1 MAGPGFLNTVRGLLL
16 AALVASVPVT
26 AIAAD
31 LRLGVMNLAQSTDPH
46 VGANRNEYML
56 HDQVYEG
63 LAQADARFQPSPR
76 LAESW
81 EMQSDGSWLF
91 RLRRDVRFQN
101 GRPLTP
107 RDVIYSFCRTGKVGP
122 EPRPFA
128 ARLAEVASV
137 TAPDAH
143 SILVRH
149 RSKVTIFPS
158 DVANIPIIP
167 APGEPSS
174 RAPVSYS
181 AEGCAAF
188 TDWLDDGK
196 FGSAGSRAGTGPF
209 RLVSFGDKEILLE
222 RNPDYWGRSADWDHV
237 RLIRLAENERVP
249 AMLEGRIDV
258 LDGVSLEA
266 LPFFASQQAMQVVE
280 GPSAAVTYL
289 QSNQHVP
296 GDGSAN
302 RFRDVRVRR
311 ALMLAI
317 PARLLA
323 DRIVPGYGTA
333 TGQMAMQGMAG
344 YTPGIPDDVYDPQ
357 EAKRLLAEA
366 GLAGGFDTTL
376 MVTPL
381 QSKIGDAIAYFLDK
395 VGVRV
400 KVQVEPME
408 RYIER
413 LRTGDFQLFYGGWI
427 FNPAN
432 MPDSLRALLGTS
444 SGGPSRGA
452 HNYAGYCNADI
463 DRLLRAALGEPD
475 PTKRDSMLQSATRA
489 FFDDVA
495 WIPVMHAQGRWVVRK
510 GVKLDPRLDRLL
522 LASEIRLETATR

>member
-1 MAGPGFLNTVRGLLL
+1 MAGPGFLNTVRGLVLL
-16 AALVASVPVT
+16 ALAAAVPVT
-26 AIAAD
+26 AGAND
-31 LRLGVMNLAQSTDPH
+31 LRVGLMNLARSTDPH
-46 VGANRNEYML
+46 IGANRNEYLL

-81 EMQSDGSWLF
+81 ELLADGSWLF

-107 RDVIYSFCRTGKVGP
+107 RDVIYSFCRTGKVGT

-143 SILVRH
+143 SVLVRH
-149 RSKVTIFPS
+149 RSPVTIFPS

-167 APGEPSS
+167 APGEPNS
-174 RAPVSYS
+174 RTPVSYS

-188 TDWLDDGK
+188 TDWLDNAQ
-196 FGSAGSRAGTGPF
+196 FGAPGSQAGTGPF
-209 RLVSFGDKEILLE
+209 RLISFGDKEITLE
-222 RNPDYWGRSADWDHV
+222 RNPDYWGSQPDWDHV

-266 LPFFASQQAMQVVE
+266 LSFFASQPGIQVVE

-289 QSNQHVP
+289 QSNQHE
-296 GDGSAN
+296 GADGAPN
-302 RFRDVRVRR
+302 KFLDVRVRR
-311 ALMLAI
+311 ALMLSI
-317 PARLLA
+317 PTRLLA

-333 TGQMAMQGMAG
+333 TGQMAMPGMAA
-344 YTPGIPDDVYDPQ
+344 YTPSVPDDGYDPV
-357 EAKRLLAEA
+357 EAKRLLAEV
-366 GLAGGFDTTL
+366 GLAGGFETTL

-381 QSKIGDAIAYFLDK
+381 QSKIGDAIAYFLEK
-395 VGVRV
+395 VGIRA

-408 RYIER
+408 RYTER
-413 LRTGDFQLFYGGWI
+413 LRTGDFELFYGGWI

-444 SGGPSRGA
+444 SDGPSRGA

-475 PTKRDSMLQSATRA
+475 ADKRGDMLKAAARA
-489 FFDDVA
+489 LYDDVA
-495 WIPVMHAQGRWVVRK
+495 WIPLMHAQGRWVVRR
-510 GVKLDPRLDRLL
+510 GVTLEPRMDRLL
-522 LASEIRLETATR
+522 LAREIRMETATR